1 MSAERC
7 SARRWRG
14 LLFLCLACV
23 LGVARAMAPIQ
34 HWTTANGAR
43 VYFVPAPD
51 LPMVD
56 VRVVFDA
63 GSVRDGD
70 HPGLARLTNALLAT
84 GAGELDADALAE
96 GIESVGAE
104 LGNGA
109 LRDMA
114 WITLRTL
121 TEPEAYRK
129 AVSLFALIVQ
139 HPRFDEEDFRR
150 ERQRLL
156 VSLRLD
162 EQRPGAIAEKAFYRA
177 VFGRHPYGSPVKG
190 TEASLKA
197 LKRRD
202 VLAFHRRFY
211 VARNAVVAI
220 VGALDRKQAEALA
233 GQVVGKLPE
242 GQRAPALPPVPDLQ
256 MAREERIPHDA
267 TQAHILSGQPGM
279 RRGDPDYFPLY
290 VGNYVLGGGG
300 LVSRISREVREKRG
314 LSYSAYSYF
323 LPMARRGPFILGLQ
337 TRADQADEALA
348 VLRRT
353 LKEFVAE
360 GPTDREMQ
368 AAIRHITGGY
378 PLRIDSNRKIL
389 EYIAMIGF
397 YDLPL
402 DYLERFNERVEAVTR
417 EQVMDAFRRRIHPD
431 RMVTVIVGPDP
442 HTAPRR

>member
-1 MSAERC
+1 MSAERN
-7 SARRWRG
+7 AVFGWRG
-14 LLFLCLACV
+14 LLFLCLACL
-23 LGVARAMAPIQ
+23 LGPARAMAPIQ

-51 LPMVD
+51 LPMAD

-63 GSVRDGD
+63 GSARDGD
-70 HPGLARLTNALLAT
+70 HPGVARLTNALLAT

-96 GIESVGAE
+96 GLESVGAE

-114 WITLRTL
+114 WVSLRTL
-121 TEPEAYRK
+121 TEPAAYRR
-129 AVSLFALIVQ
+129 AVALFSLVVQ
-139 HPRFDEEDFRR
+139 SPRFDREDFLR
-150 ERQRLL
+150 ERERLR
-156 VSLRLD
+156 VALRLD
-162 EQRPGAIAEKAFYRA
+162 AQKPGRIAERAFYRA
-177 VFGRHPYGSPVKG
+177 VYDGHPYGSPVKG

-197 LKRRD
+197 LKRQD

-233 GQVVGKLPE
+233 EQVVGALPE

-256 MAREERIPHDA
+256 MAREERIPHDS
-267 TQAHILSGQPGM
+267 TQAHILMGQPGM

-353 LKEFVAE
+353 LTEFVDK
-360 GPTDREMQ
+360 GPTDKEMQ

-378 PLRIDSNRKIL
+378 PLRIDSNREIL

-417 EQVMDAFRRRIHPD
+417 AQVIDAFRRRVHPD
-431 RMVTVIVGPDP
+431 RMVTVIVGPNRD
-442 HTAPRR
+442 

>member
-1 MSAERC
+1 MSADR
-7 SARRWRG
+7 SAFFRWRA
-14 LLFLCLACV
+14 LLFLCLTLL
-23 LGVARAMAPIQ
+23 LGQARAMAPIQ

-63 GSVRDGD
+63 GSARDGD
-70 HPGLARLTNALLAT
+70 RPGLARLTNALLAT
-84 GAGELDADALAE
+84 GAGDLDADALAE
-96 GIESVGAE
+96 GLESVGAE

-114 WITLRTL
+114 WVSLRTL
-121 TEPEAYRK
+121 TEPEAYRR
-129 AVSLFALIVQ
+129 AIELFALIVQ
-139 HPRFDEEDFRR
+139 SPRFDREDFLR
-150 ERQRLL
+150 ERERLR
-156 VSLRLD
+156 VALRLD
-162 EQRPGAIAEKAFYRA
+162 AQKPGRIAERAFYRA
-177 VFGRHPYGSPVKG
+177 VYDGHPYGSPVKG
-190 TEASLKA
+190 TEASLKS
-197 LKRRD
+197 LQRRH
-202 VLAFHRRFY
+202 VLDFHERFY

-220 VGALDRKQAEALA
+220 VGALDRRQAETLA
-233 GQVVGKLPE
+233 EQVIGKLPE
-242 GQRAPALPPVPDLQ
+242 GGRAAPLPPVRDPGV
-256 MAREERIPHDA
+256 AREERIPHDSS
-267 TQAHILSGQPGM
+267 QAHILMGQPGM

-300 LVSRISREVREKRG
+300 LVSRISQEVREKRG

-353 LKEFVAE
+353 LTEFVEE
-360 GPTDREMQ
+360 GPTEKEMR

-378 PLRIDSNRKIL
+378 PLRIDSNREIL

-397 YDLPL
+397 YGLPL

-417 EQVMDAFRRRIHPD
+417 EQVVDAFRRRVHPD
-431 RMVTVIVGPDP
+431 RMVTVIVGVK
-442 HTAPRR
+442 